1 VSPLAKQYENHHE
14 GDLANIH
21 VPSMPSTTP
30 PSSLPSLR
38 RIDARAIRN
47 ASSDGVA
54 MIRNSERMDGWS
66 YWDGT
71 PNRQTLG
78 TYFTLE

>member
-1 VSPLAKQYENHHE
+1 
-14 GDLANIH
+14 
-21 VPSMPSTTP
+21 M
-30 PSSLPSLR
+30 
-38 RIDARAIRN
+38 DARAIRN